1 MNWASVILQHK
12 QRQSVRSV
20 EKVRGVSEEPSAE
33 PSRFNPPQAEA
44 ESPERRTKTQEHSK
58 AIQSSAVSLS
68 RTQTLHD
75 LSPSLLLLCC
85 LSLISPPLSLPPPL
99 PVSRSAFSHFL
110 EVAELRKTPRIPGL
124 LREEAGLQLLM
135 SLCCCR

>member
-33 PSRFNPPQAEA
+33 PSRFKPPQAEA
-44 ESPERRTKTQEHSK
+44 ESPERRTKTQERSK

-85 LSLISPPLSLPPPL
+85 LSLISPSLSAPPL

-124 LREEAGLQLLM
+124 QREEAGLQLLM